1 MDTHVGWII
10 VTDVVHLFD
19 PALDL
24 PFFVNSDSSETKAET
39 EETECPKP
47 LGDI

>member
-1 MDTHVGWII
+1 MDTRVGWII
-10 VTDVVHLFD
+10 VTDVERLFD

-24 PFFVNSDSSETKAET
+24 PFFVNSDSSETET
-39 EETECPKP
+39 QTEKSQCPKP